1 MDAPPAEPPEG
12 PELVWL
18 LAEAF
23 AYVRQEMSQVARR
36 QAITSTQ
43 VGALYVIANEP
54 SVSGSDLARR
64 LFITPQSAHQT
75 LATLERKGLI
85 KRRADGTGRAV
96 RSALTA
102 SGRRLLEQCINDM
115 TKVSRRIEAPMSPT
129 QRAEL
134 TNLLLLM
141 LGRR

>member
-1 MDAPPAEPPEG
+1 MDVLPLESSQETH
-12 PELVWL
+12 LVWL

-23 AYVRQEMSQVARR
+23 AYTRQEMSQVVRR
-36 QAITSTQ
+36 RAITSTQ

-54 SVSGSDLARR
+54 RVSGTELARK

-75 LATLERKGLI
+75 IATLERKGLI
-85 KRRADGTGRAV
+85 KRQADPTGRAV

-102 SGRRLLEQCINDM
+102 SGRRLMEECIEDM
-115 TKVSRRIEAPMSPT
+115 NKVGGRLEAPMTPT

-134 TNLLLLM
+134 ANLLLIF